1 MNRFDKAIKTLELDR
16 ILAAVGDLCEL
27 ESSKERVMALRP
39 SADKRG
45 VKLALKRTSDA
56 KDLLAIGKKP
66 SLYTHVTIPDI
77 VSRAKKGAVLTP
89 QELLRVAGLLSSAA
103 SVKSFGEK
111 LDEKNS
117 LKLLFLRLLPD
128 KTLENEIKRIVLNEE
143 QIADDASAELFSI
156 RKKIV
161 SANQKIRDNLQKYI
175 SGSMGSFLQ
184 ENIITTR
191 NSRYVIP
198 VKVEYKNAVKGMIH
212 DTSAS
217 GSTVFIEPASVV
229 ELNNQ
234 IRILENE
241 QTREIER
248 ILNMLSRM
256 TEGLADALEL
266 NHQNVTEL
274 GVIFAKAEYSWR
286 TDSVEPALDD
296 GYKLRFIKA
305 RHPLVDKNKVVPINV
320 ELGYDFDSLVITGPN
335 TGGKTVSIK
344 TVGLLSMMLQCGLHI
359 PVEEGSTACVFQDI
373 LADIGDEQSIEQS
386 LSTFSSHMV
395 TIVEMI
401 DIAREG
407 SLCLFDELGAG
418 TDPLEGAALAVAILE
433 RVRNNGAKL
442 LATTHYA
449 ELKTYAL
456 DTPRVENAS
465 CEFDV
470 NTLRPTYR
478 LIIGTPGRSNAFLIA
493 QRLGLGSDI
502 ISSASR
508 LMSKETLDFERVVEK
523 LEKER
528 LEMEALRAE
537 AEKQKAETEK
547 IRNEALEERERLLE
561 FAEKESERAKKEAA
575 RLVMSAKK
583 VSDDVFNELERLK
596 TQKEKEL
603 LKRDLEKQR
612 LEMRAQLRGIENQ
625 SELIEVREEQD
636 GDYTLPRELRIGD
649 RVLLA
654 NTGKEGTVE
663 KLSGKDALVLVGSIR
678 TKIKITALR
687 LVTDLKTK
695 KPIKG
700 LRNTSTSRRDAISA
714 QIDLR
719 GELSD
724 DAIFL
729 LDKYIDDA
737 VLCNLNQITI
747 IHGKGT
753 GALRSAVTAFLK
765 RDKRI
770 SSSRPGT
777 FGEGDSGV
785 TIALLKQ

>member
-1 MNRFDKAIKTLELDR
+1 
-16 ILAAVGDLCEL
+16 
-27 ESSKERVMALRP
+27 
-39 SADKRG
+39 
-45 VKLALKRTSDA
+45 
-56 KDLLAIGKKP
+56 
-66 SLYTHVTIPDI
+66 
-77 VSRAKKGAVLTP
+77 
-89 QELLRVAGLLSSAA
+89 
-103 SVKSFGEK
+103 
-111 LDEKNS
+111 
-117 LKLLFLRLLPD
+117 
-128 KTLENEIKRIVLNEE
+128 
-143 QIADDASAELFSI
+143 
-156 RKKIV
+156 
-161 SANQKIRDNLQKYI
+161 
-175 SGSMGSFLQ
+175 
-184 ENIITTR
+184 
-191 NSRYVIP
+191 
-198 VKVEYKNAVKGMIH
+198 
-212 DTSAS
+212 
-217 GSTVFIEPASVV
+217 
-229 ELNNQ
+229 
-234 IRILENE
+234 
-241 QTREIER
+241 
-248 ILNMLSRM
+248 
-256 TEGLADALEL
+256 
-266 NHQNVTEL
+266 
-274 GVIFAKAEYSWR
+274 
-286 TDSVEPALDD
+286 
-296 GYKLRFIKA
+296 
-305 RHPLVDKNKVVPINV
+305 
-320 ELGYDFDSLVITGPN
+320 
-335 TGGKTVSIK
+335 
-344 TVGLLSMMLQCGLHI
+344 
-359 PVEEGSTACVFQDI
+359 
-373 LADIGDEQSIEQS
+373 
-386 LSTFSSHMV
+386 MV

-547 IRNEALEERERLLE
+547 IRNEALAERERLLE

-695 KPIKG
+695 KPVKG

-753 GALRSAVTAFLK
+753 GALRNAVTAFLK